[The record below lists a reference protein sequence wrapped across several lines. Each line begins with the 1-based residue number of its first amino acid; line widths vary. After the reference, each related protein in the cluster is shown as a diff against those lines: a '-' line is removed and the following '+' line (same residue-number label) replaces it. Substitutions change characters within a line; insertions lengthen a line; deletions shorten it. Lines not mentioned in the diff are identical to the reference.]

1 MLWGRAWIDHL
12 TQNEISKGRH
22 SDEQT
27 VAPLLFLCEKGLEPP
42 KMALAVPFE

>member
-1 MLWGRAWIDHL
+1 MGSSVDRSSNK
-12 TQNEISKGRH
+12 NEISKGRH